1 MRSVR
6 LLMTMRYVL
15 TWLLLAAVFAI
26 GIGSLNWPAYHRMA
40 LQGVLGQATVIEL
53 HPEFHNTVRYEY
65 CVAGRTFR
73 GQMQSWGPNPELQQ
87 LSVGQPLV
95 IYYNPEHPEASVL
108 GDPKPILKNETQ
120 SVALAA
126 LLFPTFIVLV
136 WAWRSSRKHESGRVT
151 TQAA

>member
-1 MRSVR
+1 MKY
-6 LLMTMRYVL
+6 ML
-15 TWLLLAAVFAI
+15 TWFALTVVFTI

-40 LQGVLGQATVIEL
+40 VRGISGQATVIEL

-65 CVAGRTFR
+65 RVAGQTFR
-73 GQMQSWGPNPELQQ
+73 GQMQSWGPNPELRQ

-95 IYYNPEHPEASVL
+95 IYYDSEHPETSVL
-108 GDPKPILKNETQ
+108 GDPRPMLKNETV

-136 WAWRSSRKHESGRVT
+136 WAWRTSRKHANQRVT